1 MEYVPVSETQTMEK
15 DDSVSI
21 LIYMFFRGRS
31 RTPAIGEE

>member
-21 LIYMFFRGRS
+21 LIYICFSEAGL
-31 RTPAIGEE
+31 GLLL